1 MRASTATGTGAR
13 ATSDCSAGSRPRSV
27 STAGWMPRA
36 SSRSSARLVP
46 SSSCAR
52 SSRLPSCSSS
62 VDPPARGPQQQR
74 ERDEPRLRAVVQVA
88 LEPPPRGV
96 ARLDQP
102 RARRAEL
109 LRRLGE
115 LVVEVRHVA
124 AQQPAEERERRQRS
138 GDERGP
144 EGDVAAAGAG
154 HRDEQERPERAHVH
168 GAQLQPLEGARCP
181 ASAAARAAARR
192 RTAWRR
198 RARRRRSGSRPGRR
212 PAGSAGRWSG
222 QSSQSSSAGPAN
234 SSAGTN
240 ASGKMM

>member
-46 SSSCAR
+46 SSSCAPVEQAR
-52 SSRLPSCSSS
+52 ELL
-62 VDPPARGPQQQR
+62 VVGDPPARAAQQQR

-102 RARRAEL
+102 RARGAEL
-109 LRRLGE
+109 LHRLGE

-124 AQQPAEERERRQRS
+124 AQQPAEERERRQRG

-144 EGDVAAAGAG
+144 EGDVAAARAG

-168 GAQLQPLEGARCP
+168 GGRAAAARRRWCP

-192 RTAWRR
+192 RTARRR
-198 RARRRRSGSRPGRR
+198 RARRRRSGSRRGRR
-212 PAGSAGRWSG
+212 PAGSAGRWWGNPGS
-222 QSSQSSSAGPAN
+222 SSSAGPEN